1 MTTKFE
7 NFLFFQEERR
17 QIDRKYKMGKT
28 KKMIVPFESRVDVFF
43 VTTSVIQVRIF
54 TADWTAG
61 GLEIKIDHLDL
72 SMNLLC
78 INHSHSVG

>member
-54 TADWTAG
+54 TAD
-61 GLEIKIDHLDL
+61 
-72 SMNLLC
+72 
-78 INHSHSVG
+78 